1 MVGLTIDG
9 QVLHWTTR
17 DLRKAY
23 EAHKVAVKHA
33 RQKSGKESGEK
44 LVETSQNLS
53 TEILDTDT
61 VLRHADGTGLQTQ
74 ALKELVKVAKNA
86 IVKSDCEVALRE
98 QKKEAE
104 KSKKGEKK
112 KEKREETEGTKMK
125 EQETQPIPKRMVTLE
140 KGLRGASGGG

>member
-1 MVGLTIDG
+1 MVGLTIDA
-9 QVLHWTTR
+9 QVLHSTTR

-53 TEILDTDT
+53 TEILDTET
-61 VLRHADGTGLQTQ
+61 ILRHADGTGLQTQ

-112 KEKREETEGTKMK
+112 REETEGTKMK
-125 EQETQPIPKRMVTLE
+125 EQETQ
-140 KGLRGASGGG
+140 